1 MSATPRDGGP
11 VIDPEDPT
19 GPGAQLREARH
30 RANLSLEEVATQ
42 LRLDRRTVRALEEN
56 EFQHLPAPTFIRGY
70 IRSYARLLGLPPGP
84 ILEAYDYQGFTPPAI
99 MADIT
104 QRPQARFSDISVR
117 LATLVVA
124 GGLVAMVVLWWHS
137 RESTPET
144 PSEVALVRD
153 RPGEISSTPTAGAAG
168 ETSSPEQ
175 TPLEPPAPPAE
186 ELIGAAGAPEPAVA
200 AAPEPEPAPAPP
212 MARVDP
218 EPTLIGQAPAP
229 GEPAPPEPAS
239 SASTRES
246 AGDGAPTSGST
257 GTVTVREALITP
269 GETPPSPPGR
279 LVIRFSEESWV
290 EIFDADG
297 IRQEF
302 KLASPGSTTRV
313 AGTPPFNVLLGYAE
327 GAVVT
332 FDGQDY
338 DISRYIRGDTA
349 RFLIGPEGL
358 ARARPPER
366 RGARSEDTA
375 QAEADSSGSVADRAS
390 GPSSPAPEAAASGPS
405 ADSQVQGTN

>member
-104 QRPQARFSDISVR
+104 QRPQARFSDVPVR
-117 LATLVVA
+117 LATYLVA
-124 GGLVAMVVLWWHS
+124 AGLVAMVVMWWHS

-144 PSEVALVRD
+144 PSEVALVSD
-153 RPGEISSTPTAGAAG
+153 TPGEVTLTPPEATAEMESTAKRVPA
-168 ETSSPEQ
+168 
-175 TPLEPPAPPAE
+175 PPGPPAE
-186 ELIGAAGAPEPAVA
+186 ELIASGIATDTQVGPVTAPI
-200 AAPEPEPAPAPP
+200 PAPP
-212 MARVDP
+212 PTVSAGRQENLVSEAPAVDP
-218 EPTLIGQAPAP
+218 PRQTEPGPVALP
-229 GEPAPPEPAS
+229 
-239 SASTRES
+239 RES
-246 AGDGAPTSGST
+246 AGDSPAATDPG
-257 GTVTVREALITP
+257 GTVTVREALFAP

-279 LVIRFSEESWV
+279 LVIRFSDESWV

-297 IRQEF
+297 IRREF
-302 KLASPGSTTRV
+302 KLATPGSRTRV
-313 AGTPPFNVLLGYAE
+313 SGRPPFNVLLGYAE
-327 GAVVT
+327 GALVT
-332 FDGQDY
+332 FDGRDY
-338 DISRYIRGDTA
+338 DVSRYIRGDTA
-349 RFLIGPEGL
+349 RFLIGPDGL
-358 ARARPPER
+358 AKARPPKR
-366 RGARSEDTA
+366 REEEPADNTA
-375 QAEADSSGSVADRAS
+375 QTEVGSTDSTGGSAS
-390 GPSSPAPEAAASGPS
+390 ESSPLPPDAAASRPPAS
-405 ADSQVQGTN
+405 TDAPGTN

>member
-104 QRPQARFSDISVR
+104 QRPQARFSDFPVR

-124 GGLVAMVVLWWHS
+124 GGLVAMVVMWWHS
-137 RESTPET
+137 RESTPEM

-153 RPGEISSTPTAGAAG
+153 KPEEIASAPTVDVAD
-168 ETSSPEQ
+168 ETSSPEEAV
-175 TPLEPPAPPAE
+175 LKPPAPPAE
-186 ELIGAAGAPEPAVA
+186 ELIGAESIPEPAA
-200 AAPEPEPAPAPP
+200 ATAPEPETVPAPP
-212 MARVDP
+212 AASAEP
-218 EPTLIGQAPAP
+218 EPSLVGQT
-229 GEPAPPEPAS
+229 PAPPEPETIS
-239 SASTRES
+239 LGRES
-246 AGDGAPTSGST
+246 AGDGPVTPETA

-269 GETPPSPPGR
+269 GETPPSPRGR

-302 KLASPGSTTRV
+302 KLADAGSTTRV

-327 GAVVT
+327 GALVT

-358 ARARPPER
+358 AKARPPEGR
-366 RGARSEDTA
+366 ITRSENTA
-375 QAEADSSGSVADRAS
+375 QAGADSGSSVVDSAS
-390 GPSSPAPEAAASGPS
+390 RSSSSTPEAAASGPS
-405 ADSQVQGTN
+405 ADSSAQGAN